1 MDIRKGKEA
10 HDLIGFVGLRAHAT
24 AAGLVQLSIELVR
37 AGILEEAAITRIK
50 DAIFDDIALSRPSS
64 LSREEFE
71 RSTRRRLDRLFAG
84 EEKVGPGDMTVTE
97 TRSRE
102 QR

>member
-24 AAGLVQLSIELVR
+24 AVGLVQLSIELVR
-37 AGILEEAAITRIK
+37 AGVLEEAAITRIK
-50 DAIFDDIALSRPSS
+50 EAIFDDVALSRPSS
-64 LSREEFE
+64 VSKEEFE

-84 EEKVGPGDMTVTE
+84 EEKVGAADMSVAE
-97 TRSRE
+97 S
-102 QR
+102 

>member
-37 AGILEEAAITRIK
+37 AGVLEEEAITRIK
-50 DAIFDDIALSRPSS
+50 DAIFDDVALSWPSS
-64 LSREEFE
+64 LSKEEFE
-71 RSTRRRLDRLFAG
+71 RSTRLRLDRLFAG
-84 EEKVGPGDMTVTE
+84 EEKVGVGEMPVAG
-97 TRSRE
+97 S
-102 QR
+102 

>member
-1 MDIRKGKEA
+1 MDNRKGKEA

-24 AAGLVQLSIELVR
+24 AVGLVQLSIELVR
-37 AGILEEAAITRIK
+37 AGVLEEEAITRIK

-71 RSTRRRLDRLFAG
+71 RSTRGRLDRLFAG
-84 EEKVGPGDMTVTE
+84 EEKVGPGEMPAAD
-97 TRSRE
+97 S
-102 QR
+102 